1 MMNELDVQP
10 PLTKRQKEIYEFL
23 KEKIVNRGYGPT
35 VREIGSQFGIRSPN
49 GVMCHLNALEKKGL
63 IKREA
68 NKSRAIQLT
77 AEPQKRMSLR
87 YAGQIAAG
95 SPLEAVE
102 QNEKVDFSSLFDAE
116 NQFCLHVKDKPLEG
130 AQISVDDHVILRRQ
144 KRCKNGEFALVSIDG
159 EDPELKQYYQQTN
172 RVRLNSLDG
181 HSGPV
186 YAKNVKVLGV
196 VVGVIRQY

>member
-1 MMNELDVQP
+1 MNELDIQP

-35 VREIGSQFGIRSPN
+35 VREIGTQFGIRSPN

-68 NKSRAIQLT
+68 NKSRAIHLT
-77 AEPQKRMSLR
+77 AEPQKRMSIR

-102 QNEKVDFSSLFDAE
+102 QHEKVDFSSLFDSE
-116 NQFCLHVKDKPLEG
+116 NQYCLHVTGGSLDG
-130 AQISVDDHVILRRQ
+130 AQIAKDDHVVVKKQ
-144 KRCKNGEFALVSIDG
+144 KRCKNGDLALVSVNG
-159 EDPELKQYYQQTN
+159 GDPELKQYHQQTN
-172 RVRLNSLDG
+172 RVRLDPLDG
-181 HSGPV
+181 SSNPV

>member
-1 MMNELDVQP
+1 MNELEAHP

-23 KEKIVNRGYGPT
+23 RDKIVNRGYGPT

-49 GVMCHLNALEKKGL
+49 GVLCHLNALVKKGL
-63 IKREA
+63 ISREA

-77 AEPQKRMSLR
+77 SEPQKRMSLR
-87 YAGQIAAG
+87 CAGQIAAG

-102 QNEKVDFSSLFDAE
+102 QNEKVDFSSLFDDE
-116 NQFCLHVKDKPLEG
+116 GHYCLHVTGSGLDG
-130 AQISVDDHVILRRQ
+130 AQIAIDDHVVLKQ
-144 KRCKNGEFALVSIDG
+144 QNRCKIGDLALVSVYG
-159 EDPELKQYYQQTN
+159 EEPELKQFYQQTN

-181 HSGPV
+181 RSNPV
-186 YAKNVKVLGV
+186 YSKNVKVLGV